1 MLKSQD
7 IEKSDSSGAYF
18 CFELLDRESVDVE
31 FDKDFRL
38 GRAHIALIVRLDQL
52 RLHDQLVLN

>member
-7 IEKSDSSGAYF
+7 IEQFYPSGPYF
-18 CFELLDRESVDVE
+18 CFKLFDSESVDVE